1 MTTINTVTLENT
13 IKKEIL
19 NNHRFI
25 NEPDL
30 LINHV
35 INKYNLPETDQIR
48 RRITVIY
55 DTTIRNFNTNQ
66 EKAGIVAL

>member
-1 MTTINTVTLENT
+1 MMTINTVTLENT

-25 NEPDL
+25 NEPEL

-35 INKYNLPETDQIR
+35 IKKYNLPETSQIR

>member
-25 NEPDL
+25 NEPEL

-35 INKYNLPETDQIR
+35 IKKYNLPETSQIR

>member
-35 INKYNLPETDQIR
+35 IKKYNLPETSQIR